1 MLNFGETLTFSAM
14 EQFWNKALPV
24 INRMIVDISPV
35 SFSVKR
41 GDGAVDIRLEIQP
54 DPKLPPEIKKK
65 KPSPSRLRRNQKRML
80 LFLERNRA
88 TLHAEPD
95 NSGIISVDAGIS
107 QVLTGVLSTPVTRQG
122 DTVLSAIQSRESADT
137 QENDDHTEEG
147 DDSLEDNSSEGEE
160 DNSSE
165 DTSSEGEVD
174 SDHSDGSEF
183 WNKIDRRLAA
193 MFGGTKEMMLERRR
207 RKAAE
212 IEVIPTEEEE
222 PTPGSPDVASSTLPT
237 MNVDNLDRT
246 VKDMILPSTVKIPSK
261 LMEESLKSRQFV
273 KVTRKGRK
281 KNLHDPNSCKT
292 N

>member
-1 MLNFGETLTFSAM
+1 
-14 EQFWNKALPV
+14 
-24 INRMIVDISPV
+24 
-35 SFSVKR
+35 
-41 GDGAVDIRLEIQP
+41 
-54 DPKLPPEIKKK
+54 
-65 KPSPSRLRRNQKRML
+65 ML

-174 SDHSDGSEF
+174 SDHSDDSVF
-183 WNKIDRRLAA
+183 RNKNERRLAEVL
-193 MFGGTKEMMLERRR
+193 GVKEMMREHWR

-246 VKDMILPSTVKIPSK
+246 VKAMILPSTVKITSK
-261 LMEESLKSRQFV
+261 LMEESLKS
-273 KVTRKGRK
+273 
-281 KNLHDPNSCKT
+281 
-292 N
+292 